1 MDELGAMQAIDEALQ
16 GVPEDARGRVLR
28 WACDKFGVVGVSERG
43 RPDNGGGDSEDSAE
57 VVSPNDMAELMD
69 ACQPRT
75 GLDRVLIGSYWY
87 QVVKGEA
94 SLTGQ
99 QVNTSLKH
107 LGHGVANITDAFGS
121 LINRKP
127 ALVMQVQK
135 SGKSRQARKKY
146 KLTNEGIKRVK
157 EMLGSEGR

>member
-1 MDELGAMQAIDEALQ
+1 MDELGAMRAIDEALE

-28 WACDKFGVVGVSERG
+28 WACDKFGVDVSERG
-43 RPDNGGGDSEDSAE
+43 GPDSGDGDSEGTADA
-57 VVSPNDMAELMD
+57 VSPNDMAELMD

-94 SLTGQ
+94 ALTSQ

-157 EMLGSEGR
+157 EMLGAGGR